1 MNKNEIRVME
11 KHFPNEN
18 DQSKA
23 IWYIRSAK
31 AAAAKMGRLPTKDRI
46 WDQYC
51 HSAVIWGVRE
61 VLEKHRMERYIPML
75 RELGLIAGPDHDL
88 HHM

>member
-1 MNKNEIRVME
+1 MSPDEIKLVE
-11 KHFPNEN
+11 QLFPDER

-31 AAAAKMGRLPTKDRI
+31 AAAVAVGKLPTKDRV

-51 HSAVIWGVRE
+51 HSAMVWGVRD
-61 VLEKHRMERYIPML
+61 LLAPHKIEKFLPML
-75 RELGLIAGPDHDL
+75 RKLELLGDDQR
-88 HHM
+88 